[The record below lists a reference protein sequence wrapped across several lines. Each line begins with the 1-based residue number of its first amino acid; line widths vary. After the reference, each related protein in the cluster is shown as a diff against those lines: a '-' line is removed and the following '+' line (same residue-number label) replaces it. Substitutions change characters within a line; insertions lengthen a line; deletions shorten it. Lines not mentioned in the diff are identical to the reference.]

1 MSDKYI
7 VTSTYIH
14 FQITD
19 YNPNFS
25 DIIIIVV
32 IFTTLMNFQIILY
45 VYIYITQQYYSMVNV
60 QILSRA
66 TLSRFR
72 VCIIFAQFLPFFP
85 STCILSLQISS
96 FIPKPRACIPS
107 ISFSLFF
114 STTLFVT
121 RELYLRCHFSHAYA
135 RATCV
140 ICTRYRCCG
149 RLGRM
154 GKKIRKGKGER
165 EWNR

>member
-19 YNPNFS
+19 YDPNFS

-45 VYIYITQQYYSMVNV
+45 VYIYITLQYYSMVNV

-85 STCILSLQISS
+85 STCIFLYRFRPLFPNRVLVSPRFPFLFSSQQPSLLRESYTFVVISLTHTRVQ
-96 FIPKPRACIPS
+96 PA
-107 ISFSLFF
+107 
-114 STTLFVT
+114 LFVRDT
-121 RELYLRCHFSHAYA
+121 AA
-135 RATCV
+135 V
-140 ICTRYRCCG
+140 G
-149 RLGRM
+149 D
-154 GKKIRKGKGER
+154 
-165 EWNR
+165 